1 MADYSDPNNW
11 TGQYV
16 RLHRKECLTNLKEI
30 NLLTIQCVQQN
41 NYKAAIAGLDRILNG
56 LMTMQ
61 NSKCGD
67 YRSIMSMFS
76 MVEGIL
82 LASFGSQGIP
92 TAIEV
97 MKDARDFA
105 KTPDTKKNIDSML
118 ARLRAGKSLDDDLGD
133 VVWLLQKMDSK
144 LTEA

>member
-1 MADYSDPNNW
+1 MADYTDPNNW

-16 RLHRKECLTNLKEI
+16 RSHRKECLSNLKEV
-30 NLLTIQCVQQN
+30 NLLVIRYVQQN
-41 NYKAAIAGLDRILNG
+41 NYTAAITGLDRILNG

-67 YRSIMSMFS
+67 YWSIMSMFS
-76 MVEGIL
+76 MVEGVL
-82 LASFGSQGIP
+82 LASFGAQGIP

-97 MKDARDFA
+97 LKDARDFA
-105 KTPDTKKNIDSML
+105 KTPDTKKTINSML
-118 ARLRAGKSLDDDLGD
+118 AQLRAGKSLDDDLGD

-144 LTEA
+144 FTEA